1 MSKEYYA
8 EWRTH
13 MKKVGYFFS
22 AFLPIIIATAVQ
34 FIASIFLMGCTIF
47 AFLIRTPQNSSPIES
62 LYDLM
67 LNADYSTIIMILYSI
82 LCISIFGLWY
92 YHSLGGEYLPKI
104 SRTFSVAQ
112 IAGVA
117 ILVPGMQFFSSYLVG
132 LVSMAF
138 PQWLQQ
144 YEDLLKTAGLDSSIT
159 LPMLLYSV
167 LLAPVCEELI
177 FRGTTMHLARRA
189 LPFWL
194 ANTMQALLFG
204 LFHMNWIQGIYAFA
218 LGLVLGYVC
227 EKGGSIYYS
236 ILLHILFNLWGT
248 IISTL
253 LPDVGN
259 TVFTILII
267 LIVTIVSL
275 SLGFYLFRHGTRTKK
290 ERNAAKD
297 ALTSSPNR

>member
-1 MSKEYYA
+1 
-8 EWRTH
+8 
-13 MKKVGYFFS
+13 MKKIGYFFS
-22 AFLPIIIATAVQ
+22 AFLPLILAVIIQ
-34 FIASIFLMGCTIF
+34 FAASLFLMGCTVM
-47 AFLIRTPQNSSPIES
+47 AFLIRNPKESSPVEK
-62 LYDLM
+62 LFDLM
-67 LNADYSTIIMILYSI
+67 QNADFSTIIMIMYAI
-82 LCISIFGLWY
+82 ICIAAFGMWY
-92 YHSLGGEYLPKI
+92 YHSLGGVYLPNIK
-104 SRTFSVAQ
+104 RTFSIRQ
-112 IAGVA
+112 LTGV
-117 ILVPGMQFFSSYLVG
+117 ILLVPGMQFFSSYLIGV
-132 LVSMAF
+132 VSMAF
-138 PQWLQQ
+138 PQWLDQ
-144 YEDLLKTAGLDSSIT
+144 YEELLKTAGLDSSIT

-177 FRGTTMHLARRA
+177 FRGTTMHLARKA
-189 LPFWL
+189 VPFWL
-194 ANTMQALLFG
+194 ANVMQAFLFG

-248 IISTL
+248 VISTQ

>member
-177 FRGTTMHLARRA
+177 FRGTTMHLARRS

-248 IISTL
+248 VISTL

>member
-1 MSKEYYA
+1 
-8 EWRTH
+8 

-248 IISTL
+248 VISTQ

-290 ERNAAKD
+290 ERNTAKD
-297 ALTSSPNR
+297 ALMSSPNR